1 MRNHFKTF
9 ILLGTLSAVF
19 IAIGGILG
27 NSYLLSFAVLALIFN
42 FAAYWFSDRLV
53 LALHRVREIA
63 PQENFALHNM
73 VEDLARRA
81 NIPKPRLYLI
91 PDEQPN
97 AFATGRNPE
106 KGVVAVTRGLLKHMP
121 PRELRS
127 ILAHEIAHIRNRDTL
142 VASVAAAIAGAI
154 SYAAQALSLT
164 WLFGNHSG
172 DDESSA
178 GNLAIVFVAPFMG
191 FLLQM
196 GISRSREYLADE
208 TAARLTNEPEVLAE
222 ALRRLERC
230 TRAIPPGRAN
240 PATASLF
247 VVNPFVGK
255 GGVSALF
262 STHPPIRLRIRR
274 LREMAQQN
282 LHLHGAA

>member
-1 MRNHFKTF
+1 MRNHFKTL
-9 ILLGTLSAVF
+9 ILLGILSGIL
-19 IAIGGILG
+19 IAIGGLLG
-27 NSYLLSFAVLALIFN
+27 KSYLLSFAALALIFN
-42 FAAYWFSDRLV
+42 VAAYWFSDRLV
-53 LALHRVREIA
+53 FALHRVREIA

-73 VEDLARRA
+73 VQDLARRA
-81 NIPKPRLYLI
+81 NMPAPRLYLI

-97 AFATGRNPE
+97 AFATGRSPE
-106 KGVVAVTRGLLKHMP
+106 KGGIAVTRGLLKHMP

-142 VASVAAAIAGAI
+142 VASVAAAIAGAVTF
-154 SYAAQALSLT
+154 AAQALSFT

-172 DDESSA
+172 DDESSL
-178 GNLAIVFVAPFMG
+178 GDLAIVFVAPFMG

-196 GISRSREYLADE
+196 GISRSREYSADE

-230 TRAIPPGRAN
+230 TRAIAPARPN

-247 VVNPFVGK
+247 VVNPFSAK
-255 GGVSALF
+255 RGVSALF

-274 LREMAQQN
+274 LRVMAQN
-282 LHLHGAA
+282 WHLQGVA

>member
-9 ILLGTLSAVF
+9 ILLGTLSAIF
-19 IAIGGILG
+19 IAVGGMFG
-27 NSYLLSFAVLALIFN
+27 KSYLLSFALLALIFN
-42 FAAYWFSDRLV
+42 VAAYWFSDRLV

-73 VEDLARRA
+73 VQDLARRA
-81 NIPKPRLYLI
+81 NIPAPRLYLI

-97 AFATGRNPE
+97 AFATGRSPE
-106 KGVVAVTRGLLKHMP
+106 KGVIAVTRGLLKHMP

-127 ILAHEIAHIRNRDTL
+127 ILAHEMAHIRNRDTL

-154 SYAAQALSLT
+154 TYAAQALSFT
-164 WLFGNHSG
+164 SLFGNHSG
-172 DDESSA
+172 DDESSL
-178 GNLAIVFVAPFMG
+178 GDLAIVFVAPFMG

-222 ALRRLERC
+222 ALCRLERC
-230 TRAIPPGRAN
+230 TRAIPPARPN

-247 VVNPFVGK
+247 AVNPFVAK
-255 GGVSALF
+255 WGVSALF

-274 LREMAQQN
+274 LRVMAQN
-282 LHLHGAA
+282 WHLQGVA

>member
-1 MRNHFKTF
+1 MGG
-9 ILLGTLSAVF
+9 LLGK
-19 IAIGGILG
+19 
-27 NSYLLSFAVLALIFN
+27 SYLLSFAVLALIFN
-42 FAAYWFSDRLV
+42 VAAYWFSDRLV

-73 VEDLARRA
+73 VLDLARRA
-81 NIPKPRLYLI
+81 NIPAPRLYLI

-97 AFATGRNPE
+97 AFATGRSPE
-106 KGVVAVTRGLLKHMP
+106 KGVIAVTRGLLKHMP

-154 SYAAQALSLT
+154 SYSAQALSFT

-172 DDESSA
+172 DDESSL
-178 GNLAIVFVAPFMG
+178 GDLAIVFVAPFMG

-196 GISRSREYLADE
+196 GISRSREYIADE

-230 TRAIPPGRAN
+230 TRAIAPARSN

-247 VVNPFVGK
+247 VVNPFLAK

-274 LREMAQQN
+274 LRVMAQN
-282 LHLHGAA
+282 WHLQDVA

>member
-1 MRNHFKTF
+1 
-9 ILLGTLSAVF
+9 
-19 IAIGGILG
+19 
-27 NSYLLSFAVLALIFN
+27 
-42 FAAYWFSDRLV
+42 V

-73 VEDLARRA
+73 VLDLARRA
-81 NIPKPRLYLI
+81 NIPPPRLYLI

-97 AFATGRNPE
+97 AFATGRSPE
-106 KGVVAVTRGLLKHMP
+106 KGVIAVTRGLLKHMP
-121 PRELRS
+121 PRELRT
-127 ILAHEIAHIRNRDTL
+127 ILAHEVAHIRNRDTL

-154 SYAAQALSLT
+154 SYAAQAFSFSWLS
-164 WLFGNHSG
+164 GNHSG
-172 DDESSA
+172 DEESST
-178 GNLAIVFVAPFMG
+178 GDLAIVLVAPFMG

-230 TRAIPPGRAN
+230 TRAIASARAN

-247 VVNPFVGK
+247 VVNPFVAR

-274 LREMAQQN
+274 LREMAQN
-282 LHLHGAA
+282 WHLRGAA